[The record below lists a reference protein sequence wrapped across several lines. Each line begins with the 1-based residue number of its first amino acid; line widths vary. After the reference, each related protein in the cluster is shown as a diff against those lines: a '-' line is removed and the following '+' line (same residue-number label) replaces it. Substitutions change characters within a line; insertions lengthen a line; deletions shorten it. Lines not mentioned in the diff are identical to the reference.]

1 MPLNGLQVVNL
12 EIGTRSSMLIV
23 TLSVVIAVMV
33 MLVMLPFRVLFDPI
47 GMMFG
52 HPVRI
57 VLMPPVGVA
66 PDVMAI
72 IIADVLRKGRSG
84 KHAEYCRKDKKSR

>member
-1 MPLNGLQVVNL
+1 
-12 EIGTRSSMLIV
+12 MLIV
-23 TLSVVIAVMV
+23 IMVVVIALMV
-33 MLVMLPFRVLFDPI
+33 MIVMLPFRVVSDPI

-66 PDVMAI
+66 PDVIAI
-72 IIADVLRKGRSG
+72 VIADALRKSRSG
-84 KHAEYCRKDKKSR
+84 KHAENCGKNK